1 MPQDL
6 SAIPLDILPE
16 LCENLSVGKL
26 TKKDDIAKP
35 QSDFVLGYV
44 AANSSKLLGYR
55 APNGRSVLHY
65 IAAAGNEALLAV
77 SQKEGA
83 DISSACCHGADW
95 TIHDRHG
102 NTTLHAAAANWDCEY
117 DAVVRHII
125 QVARERRETKE
136 TIKLLLDNGC
146 TLMWPI
152 V

>member
-26 TKKDDIAKP
+26 TKFVLTSRFFAAKDDIAKP

-77 SQKEGA
+77 SQKEGT
-83 DISSACCHGADW
+83 DISVRCDKGEAALHVALEKGQDA
-95 TIHDRHG
+95 TAVQLLEALH
-102 NTTLHAAAANWDCEY
+102 TLRAW
-117 DAVVRHII
+117 
-125 QVARERRETKE
+125 
-136 TIKLLLDNGC
+136 
-146 TLMWPI
+146 
-152 V
+152 

>member
-26 TKKDDIAKP
+26 TKFVLTSRFFAAWDHHGYTTNSRKDDIAKP

-77 SQKEGA
+77 SQKEGT
-83 DISSACCHGADW
+83 DISVRCDKGEAALHVALEKGQDA
-95 TIHDRHG
+95 TAVQLLEALH
-102 NTTLHAAAANWDCEY
+102 TLRAW
-117 DAVVRHII
+117 
-125 QVARERRETKE
+125 
-136 TIKLLLDNGC
+136 
-146 TLMWPI
+146 
-152 V
+152 